1 MRDQAPIMCF
11 LMETRLDKNEFN
23 NHCRELPFRNKL
35 NNKYSR
41 GGLSLVWKPEVHLKV
56 INYIE
61 NHILT
66 KVVEEDGME
75 WFLAC
80 FYGWPGANQ
89 KTKSWA
95 LLSHFSTLVN
105 GPWCS
110 IGDFNAILYATEKK
124 SSYPPQYK

>member
-1 MRDQAPIMCF
+1 M
-11 LMETRLDKNEFN
+11 
-23 NHCRELPFRNKL
+23 
-35 NNKYSR
+35 
-41 GGLSLVWKPEVHLKV
+41 WKPEVHLKV

>member
-41 GGLSLVWKPEVHLKV
+41 GGLSLVWKLEVHLKV

-110 IGDFNAILYATEKK
+110 IGDFNAILYATEKQ

>member
-80 FYGWPGANQ
+80 FYGWPGA
-89 KTKSWA
+89 S
-95 LLSHFSTLVN
+95 
-105 GPWCS
+105 
-110 IGDFNAILYATEKK
+110 
-124 SSYPPQYK
+124 